1 MHCKTGNVLSML
13 NVHITTEN
21 VKFILKKMSSNVR
34 QLPGFLVIAKDL
46 ICVIKF
52 L

>member
-13 NVHITTEN
+13 NVLRKCEVYIKKCHP
-21 VKFILKKMSSNVR
+21 ILVM
-34 QLPGFLVIAKDL
+34 LPDILVLAKEL